1 MQELLSF
8 LDGGSLLH
16 LQDISLDSLF
26 DPACG
31 HTTSVNVRQWFLH
44 EYNTSLSCGWHGCC
58 LCSQPGID
66 AGSDALSCAIVR
78 DGLPVGKVKSAIDD
92 GGVA

>member
-16 LQDISLDSLF
+16 LQDISLNYLF
-26 DPACG
+26 DPTCG
-31 HTTSVNVRQWFLH
+31 HATRVDMRRQFSH
-44 EYNTSLSCGWHGCC
+44 EYNVGLSCGRHGCC
-58 LCSQPGID
+58 LHGQPGIN

-78 DGLPVGKVKSAIDD
+78 DGLPVGKVKLAVDD
-92 GGVA
+92 GGTA